1 MKADEVKQLRKAN
14 GLTQHAFG
22 RKLGYS
28 RIAVNNWENERTNA
42 PKNLLDQIAAAGLF
56 TYQPQLTKAYGIY
69 SMYRDQ
75 MRLNHLDAL
84 HRMASDGCE
93 PLTRD
98 DMLMLVRKYPSILGD
113 AK

>member
-1 MKADEVKQLRKAN
+1 MTPAEVKQIRKAN

-28 RIAVNNWENERTNA
+28 RIAVNNWENGRSQPPA
-42 PKNLLDQIAAAGLF
+42 NLIDQVAGAGLF
-56 TYQPQLTKAYGIY
+56 TYQPQLTMAYGIY

-75 MRLNHLDAL
+75 MHMAHLDAL
-84 HRMASDGCE
+84 EAMARDGSE

-98 DMLMLVRKYPSILGD
+98 DMLMLVRKYPSILGES
-113 AK
+113 K